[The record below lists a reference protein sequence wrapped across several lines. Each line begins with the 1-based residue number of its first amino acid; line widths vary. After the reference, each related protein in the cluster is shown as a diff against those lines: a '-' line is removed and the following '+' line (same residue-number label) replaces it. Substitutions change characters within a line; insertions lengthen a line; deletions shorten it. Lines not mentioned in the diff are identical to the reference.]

1 MAASTGIIVAAGGIT
16 LANEA
21 VFAPIASGGK
31 ITANFNWRII
41 PATFGAALALG
52 GLEHLSPQLAVGVA
66 WIALVTVLFAKLGKA
81 QPPLINAA
89 KMLGYNVGTV

>member
-1 MAASTGIIVAAGGIT
+1 MGASTGIIIAAGAIT

-21 VFAPIASGGK
+21 VFAPLASGGK
-31 ITANFNWRII
+31 ISANFNWRII
-41 PATFGAALALG
+41 PATAVVALALA
-52 GLEHLSPQLAVGVA
+52 GLEHISEQFAVGIA
-66 WIALVTVLFAKLGKA
+66 WISLVTVLFAKLGNA